1 MPNEHKINIV
11 KDTSEKIKN
20 SSGIYFTNYS
30 GIDVPTIT
38 KLRKSFRENDV
49 DFMVTKNTLTK
60 LAAKDSPILR
70 PSHRFAAAQERLA
83 AEAHPREQAPPW
95 VRTHVR
101 AVHLRPRGLVLVQ
114 RRGQEAE
121 RLRRHEELVVE
132 ERHAVAPRRPSFIE
146 VPTKVPPRVDGWH

>member
-1 MPNEHKINIV
+1 MLRRRSKLGLA
-11 KDTSEKIKN
+11 
-20 SSGIYFTNYS
+20 SSARRLS
-30 GIDVPTIT
+30 V
-38 KLRKSFRENDV
+38 LA
-49 DFMVTKNTLTK
+49 LTK

-114 RRGQEAE
+114 RSR
-121 RLRRHEELVVE
+121 EETKRFGGDEQLVVE
-132 ERHAVAPRRPSFIE
+132 ARYAVAP
-146 VPTKVPPRVDGWH
+146 